1 MNWRQMMYV
10 SQALVIL
17 LASNSREACAE
28 DAKRVERSYS
38 FFFSG
43 STFGKSCLF
52 SLNVPVKAWM
62 NAFRKTLKIVVM
74 TAAFGLSKLP
84 LKGALVPNRSLGW
97 LRIMRVNPPTI
108 PCQTKSIGL
117 TESLDGL
124 KIT

>member
-84 LKGALVPNRSLGW
+84 LNGALVPIDARLQFNELAKV
-97 LRIMRVNPPTI
+97 LRWHPP
-108 PCQTKSIGL
+108 GL
-117 TESLDGL
+117 TSAA
-124 KIT
+124 